1 MMNDENKKRIK
12 SISGLKVVFLFLIY
26 IWHCNLFSR
35 PDLGA
40 RGCEIM
46 FLCSGF
52 CIGYNYYKKNI
63 ESSIS
68 SAYNF
73 AKVKADKFY
82 LLYVVTMIIGLLWL
96 MIFKNLSLSKFNI
109 LQLLFNLS
117 FTQVWAGAS
126 SFNAASWFLAV
137 LVFCYFCTPFILE
150 IIKKC
155 DQKNLKSILILSII
169 LRLLIEYINI
179 NHFPLLNI
187 SIHTNPFVRLLEYFM
202 ACIVGTL
209 FYLNQKKEIKHIS
222 IVEITVFISYI
233 LLIFIFDTSIY
244 RGIYCII
251 ELMIIYVFAM
261 EKGIISRFLSSEIFQ
276 KLSKYELE
284 FYLFHQVIIQLV
296 VSLSIPLTAISSL
309 MAIILVIMLYKK
321 IEKNRRRL

>member
-1 MMNDENKKRIK
+1 MMNDVNKKRIK
-12 SISGLKVVFLFLIY
+12 SISGLKVVFLFMIFL
-26 IWHCNLFSR
+26 WHCNIFSS

-82 LLYVVTMIIGLLWL
+82 LLYVITIVIGLLWL

-155 DQKNLKSILILSII
+155 DQKKLKLILVLSII

-179 NHFPLLNI
+179 NHSPLLNV
-187 SIHTNPFVRLLEYFM
+187 SIHTNPFIRLLEYFI

-222 IVEITVFISYI
+222 IVESVICISYI

-251 ELMIIYVFAM
+251 ELILLYVFAM
-261 EKGIISRFLSSEIFQ
+261 ENGIISRFLSSEIFQ

-284 FYLFHQVIIQLV
+284 FYLFHQVIIQFV
-296 VSLSIPLTAISSL
+296 VSFKIPFSAISSL
-309 MAIILVIMLYKK
+309 IAIILVIMLYKK
-321 IEKNRRRL
+321 IEKNRSKI